1 VQTVTDVSE
10 VTIGDLIP
18 SWELS
23 LVAQGR
29 AKRTIQGYTES
40 ARLLEH
46 FLQETGMTT
55 AADKLTREHV
65 EMFMADQLARWKPA
79 TAVVRFK
86 SLQQF
91 FKWGLEERE
100 VTANPMA
107 NMKPPSLPE
116 VPVPIVDD
124 TTLTA
129 LLKVCSGNG
138 FEDRRDTALLRMFID
153 TGCRLSEITY
163 LKVDDVDLRAGEITV
178 MGKGSRKRTVRCGA
192 KGALALDRYLRDRK
206 RHPRGQFTNALWIGT
221 KGAMTPSGL
230 AQILERRCDQAKI
243 PRLHWHQ
250 LRHTAAHAWLAA
262 GGEEGD
268 AMRLFGWRSRQML
281 QRYGASGA
289 DERAR
294 EAYKR
299 LSPGDRV

>member
-1 VQTVTDVSE
+1 MRTVTDVSE

-23 LVAQGR
+23 LVARGR
-29 AKRTIQGYTES
+29 SKRTIQAYTES
-40 ARLLEH
+40 ALLLVR
-46 FLQETGMTT
+46 FLQDQGMTV
-55 AADKLTREHV
+55 AADKLTREHL
-65 EMFMADQLARWKPA
+65 EMFIADQLARWKPA

-100 VTANPMA
+100 ITANPMA

-124 TTLTA
+124 TTLTS
-129 LLKVCSGNG
+129 LLKVCSGRS
-138 FEDRRDTALLRMFID
+138 FDDRRDTALLRMFID

-178 MGKGSRKRTVRCGA
+178 MGKGSRTRAVRSGA
-192 KGALALDRYLRDRK
+192 KGSLALDRYLRDRK
-206 RHPRGQFTNALWIGT
+206 RHPLAQFTNALWIGT
-221 KGAMTPSGL
+221 KGGLTGSGV
-230 AQILERRCDQAKI
+230 AKILERRCDQAGI

-281 QRYGASGA
+281 SRYGASGA

-294 EAYKR
+294 EAYRR

>member
-1 VQTVTDVSE
+1 
-10 VTIGDLIP
+10 
-18 SWELS
+18 
-23 LVAQGR
+23 
-29 AKRTIQGYTES
+29 
-40 ARLLEH
+40 
-46 FLQETGMTT
+46 
-55 AADKLTREHV
+55 
-65 EMFMADQLARWKPA
+65 
-79 TAVVRFK
+79 
-86 SLQQF
+86 
-91 FKWGLEERE
+91 
-100 VTANPMA
+100 MA

-129 LLKVCSGNG
+129 LLKVCSGKG
-138 FEDRRDTALLRMFID
+138 FDDRRDTALLRMFID

-178 MGKGSRKRTVRCGA
+178 MGKGSRERTVRCGA

-206 RHPRGQFTNALWIGT
+206 RHPRAQFTTALWIGT

-281 QRYGASGA
+281 SRYGASGA

-294 EAYKR
+294 EAYRR

>member
-1 VQTVTDVSE
+1 MRTVTDVSE

-23 LVAQGR
+23 LVARGR
-29 AKRTIQGYTES
+29 SKRTIQGYTES
-40 ARLLEH
+40 ALLLLR
-46 FLQETGMTT
+46 FLQDQGMTT
-55 AADKLTREHV
+55 AADKVVREHL
-65 EMFMADQLARWKPA
+65 EMFIADQLTRWKPA

-91 FKWGLEERE
+91 FKWALEERE
-100 VTANPMA
+100 VTTNPMA
-107 NMKPPSLPE
+107 NMKSPSLPE

-124 TTLTA
+124 TTLMA
-129 LLKVCSGNG
+129 LLKVCSGRS
-138 FEDRRDTALLRMFID
+138 FDDRRDTALLRMFID
-153 TGCRLSEITY
+153 TGCRLSEIAY

-178 MGKGSRKRTVRCGA
+178 MGKGSRERKVRSGA
-192 KGALALDRYLRDRK
+192 KGSLALDRYLRDRK
-206 RHPRGQFTNALWIGT
+206 RHPLAQFTNALWIGMR
-221 KGAMTPSGL
+221 GGL
-230 AQILERRCDQAKI
+230 TDAGVARILERRCAQAGI

-268 AMRLFGWRSRQML
+268 AMRLFGWKSRQML
-281 QRYGASGA
+281 SRYGASGA

-294 EAYKR
+294 EAYRR

>member
-1 VQTVTDVSE
+1 MTDVSK

-23 LVAQGR
+23 LVARGR

-40 ARLLEH
+40 AWLLEC
-46 FLQETGMTT
+46 FLQDTGTTT

-65 EMFMADQLARWKPA
+65 ETFMADQLARWKPA

-91 FKWGLEERE
+91 FKWALEERE
-100 VTANPMA
+100 VTADPMA
-107 NMKPPSLPE
+107 NMKPPSLPD
-116 VPVPIVDD
+116 VPVPLVDD

-129 LLKVCSGNG
+129 LLKVCSGKG
-138 FEDRRDTALLRMFID
+138 FDDRRDAALLRMFID

-178 MGKGSRKRTVRCGA
+178 LGKGRRERTVRCGA

-206 RHPRGQFTNALWIGT
+206 RHPRAQFTTALWIGT

-230 AQILERRCDQAKI
+230 AQILERRCNQAKI

-294 EAYKR
+294 EAYRR